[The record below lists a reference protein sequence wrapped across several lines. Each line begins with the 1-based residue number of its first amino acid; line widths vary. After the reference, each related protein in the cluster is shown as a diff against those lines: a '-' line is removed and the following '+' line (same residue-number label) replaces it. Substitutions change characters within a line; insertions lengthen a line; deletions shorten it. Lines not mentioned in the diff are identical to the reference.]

1 MYEHIDP
8 IAKLT
13 AEFAKLPGV
22 GEKTALRYAYY
33 VLKSKQEYADEL
45 SKAVKEI
52 KSKVKYCK
60 ICGCFSETEVCDI
73 CTNRDHK
80 IICVVTE
87 PKDIAPIE
95 KLRNFKGVYHVLN
108 GTLDPFHDIGPN
120 ELRVKELLERLDE
133 SVEEVVIAT
142 DVDSAGEV
150 TATYLKNKIK
160 PLGVKVTRLAKGL
173 PEGGSIEYA
182 DQGTLSRSFNYR
194 YEI

>member
-8 IAKLT
+8 IAKL
-13 AEFAKLPGV
+13 ASEFSKLPSV

-33 VLKSKQEYADEL
+33 ILKSKQEYADQL
-45 SKAVKEI
+45 SKAIKEI

-60 ICGCFSETEVCDI
+60 VCGCFSETEVCDI
-73 CTNRDHK
+73 CTKRNHK

-87 PKDIAPIE
+87 PKDISAME
-95 KLRNFKGVYHVLN
+95 KLRNFDGVYHVLN
-108 GTLDPFHDIGPN
+108 GTLDPFRNVGPT
-120 ELRVKELLERLDE
+120 ELRVNELLERLDGT
-133 SVEEVVIAT
+133 VEEVLIAT
-142 DVDSAGEV
+142 DFDAAGEV

-173 PEGGSIEYA
+173 PEGSSIEYA
-182 DQGTLSRSFNYR
+182 DQGTLSRSFSYR